1 MDNNITIDIDFPN
14 QNVST
19 IVKRLLQAGLE
30 AANPTLAVKKVLSVE
45 GSTLRV
51 GEKEYGLNTFDRIMC
66 VGAGKASGEMALALE
81 HILGSRISGGYIA
94 IKDIPEYRPKNIQLF
109 DTSHPIP
116 NTRSV
121 QASKQILSLA
131 QSLTQRDLLF
141 VLISGGA
148 SSLIA
153 APAPGLSLNDKKLTT
168 SLLLRCGATIQDINT
183 VRKHLSAIKGGQL
196 AASTSATIIT
206 LVLSDVLG
214 DDLTTIG
221 SGPTIPDP
229 TTFQDAKEV
238 LRQFHLL
245 DHVPV
250 AVKYHL
256 EKGIHRHIPETPK
269 IQDANGS
276 RVHHQLIGNNQLSVE
291 GIAKQ
296 AEIEGIHSM
305 VVTNTL
311 EGEAREVGKIFVAI
325 AKKIQASA
333 HPIPRPAC
341 LVWGGEPT
349 VTVKGTG
356 RGGRAQELVLSAA
369 IQIAGL
375 KKSYVAGFGTDGS
388 DGPTDVAGAIVDGRT
403 VKRAKKLHLDPQ
415 EVLSKND
422 SYKFFKKVGGH
433 IHTGTTGTNVNDVY
447 IHLAL

>member
-1 MDNNITIDIDFPN
+1 MGNNIKINIDFPN
-14 QNVST
+14 RNIRT

-30 AANPTLAVKKVLSVE
+30 AANPTLAMKKILSVE

-51 GEKEYGLNTFDRIMC
+51 GEREYDLNTFDRIMC
-66 VGAGKASGEMALALE
+66 VGAGKASVEMALALE
-81 HILGSRISGGYIA
+81 HILGSRIFGGCLA
-94 IKDIPEYRPKNIQLF
+94 IKNIPEYQPQKIQLF
-109 DTSHPIP
+109 KTSHPIP

-131 QSLTQRDLLF
+131 QSLTQRGLLF
-141 VLISGGA
+141 VLVSGGA

-153 APAPGLSLNDKKLTT
+153 APASGLSLNDKKLTT

-196 AASTSATIIT
+196 AASTPATIIT

-214 DDLTTIG
+214 DDLATIG
-221 SGPTIPDP
+221 SGPTVADP
-229 TTFQDAKEV
+229 TTFQDAQEV
-238 LRQFHLL
+238 LRRFHLL

-250 AVKYHL
+250 AVKNHL
-256 EKGIHRHIPETPK
+256 EKGIHQHIPETPK
-269 IQDANGS
+269 IQDVNVS

-291 GIAKQ
+291 GVVKQ
-296 AEIEGIHSM
+296 AENEGMHSM
-305 VVTNTL
+305 VITTTL
-311 EGEAREVGKIFVAI
+311 EGEAREAGTIFGTI
-325 AKKIQASA
+325 AKEIQASG

-356 RGGRAQELVLSAA
+356 RGGRAQELVLAAA

-375 KKSYVAGFGTDGS
+375 KKSYVAGFGTDGN
-388 DGPTDVAGAIVDGRT
+388 DGPTEVAGAMADGRT
-403 VKRAKKLHLDPQ
+403 VERAKKLHLDPQ
-415 EVLSKND
+415 QVLSKND

-433 IHTGTTGTNVNDVY
+433 IRTGTTGTNVNDVY
-447 IHLAL
+447 IQLTL